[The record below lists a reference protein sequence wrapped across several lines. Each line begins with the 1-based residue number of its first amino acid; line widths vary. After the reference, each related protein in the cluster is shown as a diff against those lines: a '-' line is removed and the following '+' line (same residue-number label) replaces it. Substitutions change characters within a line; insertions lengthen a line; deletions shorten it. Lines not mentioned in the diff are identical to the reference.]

1 MLSSEDHMLVGAV
14 RRGSREA
21 AAELVRRH
29 WRNAWQRAFAVTG
42 RRARA
47 DDVAQDAMSVALERL
62 ADLTDP
68 RAFPAWLGRIATR
81 RALDALRAE
90 RRLAG
95 RGELPETAVEWVGAV
110 GEAEDV
116 RAAVAALGPERRAVV
131 VLRYWLGLTPSEIAE
146 TLDLPVGTV
155 NSRLARSLTQLRV
168 ALEDSTRA

>member
-116 RAAVAALGPERRAVV
+116 RAAVAALGPERRGRRPA
-131 VLRYWLGLTPSEIAE
+131 L
-146 TLDLPVGTV
+146 
-155 NSRLARSLTQLRV
+155 LARPHPERDRRDARSAGRDRELPAR
-168 ALEDSTRA
+168 ALPDPAPRRA